1 MPKKTK
7 VNRQLRRLK
16 SFKYLS
22 MYQNRKSRNNKKNNI
37 VRTMKKFYKDGG
49 IKKILKKLRE
59 QDFLERLRT
68 VEEADEAAAAA
79 AREMAKAA
87 AAAKAKEIAAIETAE
102 RDRIAKDTARKTELV
117 GWEEYVNKLDAV
129 PKEMIKTRPEIS
141 KRNFLQ
147 THDIDYM
154 DGHMIPHIKGI
165 KGNRTRRSNRSNRK

>member
-1 MPKKTK
+1 
-7 VNRQLRRLK
+7 
-16 SFKYLS
+16 

-68 VEEADEAAAAA
+68 IEEADEAAAAA

-102 RDRIAKDTARKTELV
+102 RDRIAKDNARKTEYV
-117 GWEEYVNKLDAV
+117 GWQEYVAKQDAV
-129 PKEMIKTRPEIS
+129 PEEVIKTRPEMS
-141 KRNFLQ
+141 KRDFKQ
-147 THDIDYM
+147 RYDIIYT
-154 DGHMIPHIKGI
+154 DGHMTSRIKGI
-165 KGNRTRRSNRSNRK
+165 KGRPNTNRTRRSNRK